1 MKIDWKALTSFVTF
15 ILTIAGG
22 IYKLNQDNER
32 IVVEQQQASNV
43 KQIRWQ
49 VDSLKLEYKMREIE
63 WNLQDSLR
71 IHIARL
77 KDELNEDGK

>member
-15 ILTIAGG
+15 LLTIAGG
-22 IYKLNQDNER
+22 FYKLSQDNQHMV
-32 IVVEQQQASNV
+32 IQQEQLSRT

-49 VDSLKLEYKMREIE
+49 VDSLKLEYKMKEIQ
-63 WNLQDSLR
+63 WDLQDSLR

-77 KDELNEDGK
+77 KDELK